1 MVSEGEAQGA
11 SERRA
16 KLSISFPAASS
27 SQKRLIFFFLST
39 CSICGVAFVCFKDIF
54 SFFNYISY
62 RCTIHYSM
70 IRYSH

>member
-27 SQKRLIFFFLST
+27 SQRRLIFSFLST
-39 CSICGVAFVCFKDIF
+39 CCICGDAFACFKGIF

-70 IRYSH
+70 VHCSH